1 MIRCDALVAGAG
13 PAGSIAALELSRA
26 GLRVVV
32 ADRMDQST
40 PKIGE
45 SLPGVGLRLLRSL
58 RVDVSEFGTAHRK
71 IGGNMTCWGA
81 EELEAT
87 DFIADPD
94 GPGWRLSRHRFD
106 SQLLAAARQAGA
118 LHSAFHVDLVARQS
132 ETWECRTSPGESIT
146 ARWLID
152 ATGRS
157 SHIARR
163 LGVQRVRDEGLV
175 ALCGFSLIHPDPP
188 SDRTLIEA
196 VREGWWYGATLPD
209 KTPLLV
215 WHVRPQDAR
224 AARQDWVQALSR
236 TLFVKALA
244 PYSQFS
250 TQMLV
255 AEAGGSRLSAFHGEH
270 WIACGDA
277 AMSFDP
283 LSSQGIY
290 TAMYSGLIA
299 ARAIV
304 ATEKHDSS
312 ALANYA
318 SRLESIRTAYRTRL
332 ASTYAQVR
340 RWKDAPFWASRRAA
354 DRAAS

>member
-188 SDRTLIEA
+188 SDRTLIDA
-196 VREGWWYGATLPD
+196 VPEGWWYGATLPD

-224 AARQDWVQALSR
+224 AARQDWFRRSAARCSLRLWPR
-236 TLFVKALA
+236 TLNSARRCWLPRPEAAALA
-244 PYSQFS
+244 RS
-250 TQMLV
+250 TASTGLLV
-255 AEAGGSRLSAFHGEH
+255 ATRR
-270 WIACGDA
+270 C
-277 AMSFDP
+277 
-283 LSSQGIY
+283 
-290 TAMYSGLIA
+290 
-299 ARAIV
+299 R
-304 ATEKHDSS
+304 
-312 ALANYA
+312 
-318 SRLESIRTAYRTRL
+318 SIRYRRK
-332 ASTYAQVR
+332 ASTPR
-340 RWKDAPFWASRRAA
+340 CIPD
-354 DRAAS
+354 